1 VPKSGFVSVTI
12 REQVYELAKRSAQ
25 EEGFN
30 LSQFTERALRSYM
43 ETLRETDDRTRR
55 MVRIVNEVDRRN
67 AKMRA

>member
-1 VPKSGFVSVTI
+1 MPKSGFVSVTI